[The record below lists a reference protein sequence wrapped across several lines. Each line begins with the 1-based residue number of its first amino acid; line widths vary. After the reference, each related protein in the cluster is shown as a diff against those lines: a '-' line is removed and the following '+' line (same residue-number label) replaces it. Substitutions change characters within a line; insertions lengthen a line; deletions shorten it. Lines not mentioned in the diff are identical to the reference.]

1 MPKDFCQANVTVP
14 GPLTTGYTS
23 NTAYK
28 KIIIAIVSSID
39 YIRYAVH
46 NERYS
51 REHNGK
57 LSKKLILYR
66 QLL

>member
-1 MPKDFCQANVTVP
+1 MTVP

-28 KIIIAIVSSID
+28 KIIIVSSID
-39 YIRYAVH
+39 YIRYEVCT
-46 NERYS
+46 ERYS
-51 REHNGK
+51 REHNRK

-66 QLL
+66 ELLYIAL